1 MKGNLGMIEKT
12 EIVNLMRRVGY
23 LSLGRGRDEAEFSFV
38 RPLGRNGYPRF
49 HLFVRFDKGKTA
61 VFDIHLDQKKT
72 VYAGTRAH
80 MAEYD
85 GPLLDDEIARIK
97 NLLKR

>member
-1 MKGNLGMIEKT
+1 MKGNLGAIEKT
-12 EIVNLMRRVGY
+12 EIVNLMRGVGY
-23 LSLGRGRDEAEFSFV
+23 FSLGRGRDEAEFSFI

-61 VFDIHLDQKKT
+61 VFDIHLDQKKP

-97 NLLKR
+97 NLLRR